1 MVYFNLDMLFFTQ
14 LSLTTNAPGR
24 VSGLED
30 LTNWSVAKLA
40 QALATLVT
48 QTHNT
53 TQLSGES
60 GLWTIISLSGASLE
74 PQPDPVRI
82 PGPLAA

>member
-1 MVYFNLDMLFFTQ
+1 MLLLRPSRSLGFSDDMMVYFNLDMLFFTQ

-40 QALATLVT
+40 QALAMGLPLVRT
-48 QTHNT
+48 PFVQEKSSRGIGCCDT
-53 TQLSGES
+53 SK
-60 GLWTIISLSGASLE
+60 
-74 PQPDPVRI
+74 
-82 PGPLAA
+82 